1 MSFIVRIAKNIW
13 PRLFVNKRA
22 TIDRATYLKDSL
34 NSPMTDSKGEVL
46 TDSSA

>member
-22 TIDRATYLKDSL
+22 PVDRATYLTTETGEPITTED
-34 NSPMTDSKGEVL
+34 GEVI
-46 TDSSA
+46 TIE